1 MRAVVQRVK
10 EARVEVE
17 GREIARIG
25 PGLLVLLGVE
35 KGDGEKDVAWLSE
48 KVAGLR
54 IFEDASGK
62 MNLSLGEVSGEVLV
76 VSNFTLCGD
85 CRRGK
90 RPSFDP
96 AERPDKAR
104 EPCERFA
111 HHLREKGIKV
121 QKGRFG
127 AYMEVYLVNDGP
139 VTLILDSRKRL

>member
-25 PGLLVLLGVE
+25 RGLLVLLGVE

-48 KVAGLR
+48 KVVGLR
-54 IFEDASGK
+54 IFEDSAGK
-62 MNLSLGEVSGEVLV
+62 MNLSLGEISGEVLV

-85 CRRGK
+85 CRKGK

-96 AERPDKAR
+96 AERPELAR
-104 EPCERFA
+104 RLCEELVAR
-111 HHLREKGIKV
+111 LREKGLPV
-121 QKGRFG
+121 QTGRFG
-127 AYMEVYLVNDGP
+127 AYMEVHLVNDGP